1 MKKVSSEPFQVEM
14 NAYQKKRAAERF
26 KWCTRKD
33 RFTNPESP
41 YYYDHKE
48 GDKPDA

>member
-14 NAYQKKRAAERF
+14 NAYQKNRAAERF

-41 YYYDHKE
+41 YYYDHLTEDKE
-48 GDKPDA
+48 D